1 MALPAVSYLDQNTRT
16 EGEMKVAFED
26 QLKGIKQ
33 VPGAGV
39 AEQALTLATDTIT
52 PALGASGVIAV
63 DTEAAAAADNLAT
76 IAQTNCPD
84 GTILLIGLANA
95 AHVVTVKHLAGGTGQ
110 ISLRSTAD
118 LVMSLT
124 TQWLMVKR
132 TGTLW
137 EEIWR
142 SGGEAFLNMT
152 GGINDAKT
160 TIASATTPDIF
171 AITVGNTINYTGSVL
186 CTGFVASP
194 QAGPSRTLVCAGG
207 APFTAGA
214 NMIIAGVLSGQ
225 TVTCAVNDE
234 VTVLAFT
241 TTEFHLS
248 IKKADAIAVQSGN
261 NPILNAMFEH
271 WPAGTAFSAIATG
284 TYHADAWEWFHVGA
298 GVVTVRQST
307 DVPTVAQAG
316 LLIPYSLEV
325 DVTTADAA
333 IAAGDLYLVETFI
346 EGYTWRDYAQ
356 RTFVIGFWVRD
367 TITGEHAVMV
377 GNNVDR
383 SFVGTYT
390 INVADTWEYK
400 TVVVTPSPSA
410 GTWNYTN
417 GLGLV
422 VLFPLA
428 VGSTFHTT
436 AGAWQT
442 GGPFYGTAT
451 MVNSMSS
458 ASNFFRVTVPQ
469 IQLGSTASQI
479 RPRSLREEL
488 VLLEPYYQTTYPLN
502 VAPGTVD
509 STGTIGVTASSAS
522 SASASI
528 QWDFSVRMR
537 TTPTIVTYSPVTGTS
552 GKLYRSSALADVAS
566 GTTFTGQHGV
576 LIYNNAGVTAN
587 EWVYCHATAKAR
599 F

>member
-214 NMIIAGVLSGQ
+214 TMIIAGLVSGQ
-225 TVTCAVNDE
+225 SVTCAVNDE

-248 IKKADAIAVQSGN
+248 IKKRNGQAIGTPINQFGKQIYGLTWDPGTDAVNDVNINTGGAADSTSAYWMSPGTAMGKQTDVAWAVGGTVGAPAGGLDTGAVGN
-261 NPILNAMFEH
+261 NGYYIWLIARSDTGAIDALFSLSSTAPTMPANYDYKRLIGYVLRVGGTLVAWHTYETEGGGIKLN
-271 WPAGTAFSAIATG
+271 W
-284 TYHADAWEWFHVGA
+284 
-298 GVVTVRQST
+298 
-307 DVPTVAQAG
+307 DVPTLDINLANTLTTTRRTDAVKVPLTFTTVAHLNVALSDVGSLFQAW
-316 LLIPYSLEV
+316 IYCP
-325 DVTTADAA
+325 DQTDAA
-333 IAAGDLYLVETFI
+333 PST
-346 EGYTWRDYAQ
+346 
-356 RTFVIGFWVRD
+356 
-367 TITGEHAVMV
+367 
-377 GNNVDR
+377 
-383 SFVGTYT
+383 S
-390 INVADTWEYK
+390 VAPLANASLQ
-400 TVVVTPSPSA
+400 VVTSVVEQQMFVRTSSA
-410 GTWNYTN
+410 GTIAARAT
-417 GLGLV
+417 
-422 VLFPLA
+422 LA
-428 VGSTFHTT
+428 
-436 AGAWQT
+436 
-442 GGPFYGTAT
+442 
-451 MVNSMSS
+451 
-458 ASNFFRVTVPQ
+458 
-469 IQLGSTASQI
+469 
-479 RPRSLREEL
+479 
-488 VLLEPYYQTTYPLN
+488 
-502 VAPGTVD
+502 TVD
-509 STGTIGVTASSAS
+509 SYQVSTMGFRWS
-522 SASASI
+522 
-528 QWDFSVRMR
+528 RR
-537 TTPTIVTYSPVTGTS
+537 TY
-552 GKLYRSSALADVAS
+552 
-566 GTTFTGQHGV
+566 
-576 LIYNNAGVTAN
+576 
-587 EWVYCHATAKAR
+587 
-599 F
+599 